1 MKFINNLKLGIKLS
15 VAFVLIGLLPALIVG
30 FIALSKASDSLS
42 QQAFQQL
49 ESVRALKKK
58 QIENVFNEAHKDLDT
73 LINAQQ
79 YFQAFAFKN
88 LESIH
93 KNTKAQ
99 VEQVAQ
105 RQIDVVQSM
114 AHSTNI
120 ADALLAFT
128 SAFDAAG
135 NKTNNANWSAAAKR
149 DGPALVTYA
158 RQHGYDD
165 LLLISKDGVVVYSTA
180 GQSELGQPVSAANLK
195 DSALEPAFRQGLAG
209 VAVQDFKAY
218 APNDGRLFA
227 FYSAPV
233 VRDNATL
240 GVLVLKQSPAPFNA
254 ITQRREGLGKSGES
268 YFAAKTGDR
277 IVFRSDMKTM
287 GAGKFVVGYDI
298 TDVAPAYLKEVL
310 AGKSVHDVYTDSA
323 GKLVMVM
330 ADPLTLRGLPW
341 AVVTKLNLEEAMAQT
356 REGASE
362 DFLTEYAKQTGLD
375 DLLLIHANGK
385 VFYSSAKG
393 SDYGTDLLKGP
404 LQDSGLAKT
413 FRKALETQQFQFQD
427 YAPYAAISNQPASFF
442 VKPLVNNGKVEM
454 VFAVR
459 HSLKET
465 NDIMQQ
471 REGMGRTGETYLVGS
486 DKRMRSDSFMD
497 AKDRSVQAS
506 FAGSIEKNGVDTEAS
521 REALAGKTE
530 VRIITDYLGAAVLS
544 AFTPVKVGE
553 TTWALIAE
561 IDEAEAFAAVRQLQW
576 LMALV
581 LVVSLG
587 VIIVVA
593 WLVTRTITRPLGVA
607 VTASGLIA
615 AGDLTTDIQVTSHDE
630 TGQLLQ
636 AMKTMATQLREIVS
650 NVTQATTQVS
660 SAAAEI
666 AQGSSDL
673 AQRTEQQASALEQTA
688 SSMEELTSTV
698 KQSADNAGQANQLA
712 DAARTQAEQG
722 GQVVDQAITAMSAIN
737 ASSRKIADIIGVIDE
752 IAFQTNLL
760 ALNAAVEAAR
770 AGEQGRGFAV
780 VAGEVRK
787 LAQRSADAAKEIK
800 GLITDS
806 VSKVEDGGRLVGR
819 SGQTLKEIVTSVKKV
834 SDIVAEI
841 AAAAREQASGIE
853 QVNKAILQ
861 MDQVTQQNAA
871 LVEETAAASHA
882 MGDQAHELQQLMG
895 FFKLN
900 KRTA

>member
-1 MKFINNLKLGIKLS
+1 
-15 VAFVLIGLLPALIVG
+15 
-30 FIALSKASDSLS
+30 
-42 QQAFQQL
+42 
-49 ESVRALKKK
+49 
-58 QIENVFNEAHKDLDT
+58 
-73 LINAQQ
+73 
-79 YFQAFAFKN
+79 
-88 LESIH
+88 
-93 KNTKAQ
+93 
-99 VEQVAQ
+99 
-105 RQIDVVQSM
+105 
-114 AHSTNI
+114 
-120 ADALLAFT
+120 
-128 SAFDAAG
+128 
-135 NKTNNANWSAAAKR
+135 
-149 DGPALVTYA
+149 
-158 RQHGYDD
+158 
-165 LLLISKDGVVVYSTA
+165 
-180 GQSELGQPVSAANLK
+180 
-195 DSALEPAFRQGLAG
+195 
-209 VAVQDFKAY
+209 
-218 APNDGRLFA
+218 
-227 FYSAPV
+227 
-233 VRDNATL
+233 
-240 GVLVLKQSPAPFNA
+240 
-254 ITQRREGLGKSGES
+254 
-268 YFAAKTGDR
+268 
-277 IVFRSDMKTM
+277 
-287 GAGKFVVGYDI
+287 
-298 TDVAPAYLKEVL
+298 
-310 AGKSVHDVYTDSA
+310 
-323 GKLVMVM
+323 
-330 ADPLTLRGLPW
+330 
-341 AVVTKLNLEEAMAQT
+341 
-356 REGASE
+356 
-362 DFLTEYAKQTGLD
+362 
-375 DLLLIHANGK
+375 
-385 VFYSSAKG
+385 
-393 SDYGTDLLKGP
+393 
-404 LQDSGLAKT
+404 
-413 FRKALETQQFQFQD
+413 
-427 YAPYAAISNQPASFF
+427 
-442 VKPLVNNGKVEM
+442 M

-471 REGMGRTGETYLVGS
+471 REGMGRSGETYLVGS

-530 VRIITDYLGAAVLS
+530 VRIITDYLGSKVLS
-544 AFTPVKVGE
+544 AYTPVKIGE
-553 TTWALIAE
+553 ITWALIAE

-587 VIIVVA
+587 VIMVVA
-593 WLVTRTITRPLGVA
+593 WLVTGTITRPLGVA

-615 AGDLTTDIQVTSHDE
+615 TGDLTTDIQVTSHDE

-673 AQRTEQQASALEQTA
+673 AQRTEEQASALEQTA